1 MPNILVS
8 TLLLPCRWS
17 LRLLRFFMWILVYW
31 GACLAAVVYSGKAL
45 GHVLSQPHRGCC
57 GRPRTKI
64 PSYLIDPSFGQ
75 HCFMSLKTSGLRL
88 HYVIR
93 GHGPLMLCLHGF
105 PQNWFSWRY
114 QLLEFG
120 EAFCVVAV
128 DMRGY
133 GISDS
138 PTSLKSYTIDA
149 LTIDIKDI
157 IEGLG
162 YSTCVLVA
170 HDWGGLLA
178 WNFSIY
184 YPSMVQQLVIVSAA
198 PMSVYQE
205 YVMQHPSQLLRSGYV
220 FLFQLPW
227 LPEKLLSLSDFKILK
242 ETMIHPVTGIP
253 GLTEEELETFLYSFS
268 QIHGLTGPLNYYR
281 NLFTHFP
288 LERQQLTV
296 PTLLLWGEKDQYLEP
311 GLVASISKHFVSDHL
326 QFHILPDAGHWI
338 PQGQPAQMHNY
349 MWSFLR
355 RFKD

>member
-157 IEGLG
+157 IEGL
-162 YSTCVLVA
+162 
-170 HDWGGLLA
+170 
-178 WNFSIY
+178 
-184 YPSMVQQLVIVSAA
+184 
-198 PMSVYQE
+198 E